1 MLAMNLDETQ
11 GRKFATP
18 RPVSTFNVLIKSDVK
33 LVGNDMITQDTLNVR
48 EVLILTR
55 F

>member
-18 RPVSTFNVLIKSDVK
+18 GPVSTFNVLIKSDVK